1 MKEILLLL
9 VMFWNVENYF
19 DTYDNPAT
27 NDEEFT
33 PVGENHWS
41 RKKFEQKRDDIAK
54 TIMLAADQYGEF
66 PALLGLCE
74 VENRYVLEELVENTP
89 LARVGYKIIHRD
101 SPDSRGIDAALL
113 YREETFAPLETKY
126 LKADFPTREI
136 LYTKGVI
143 NKLDTVHILVNHWP
157 SKSGGEKQSLLK
169 RYQVAKV
176 ARHLTDSI
184 LQCNSR
190 ANILLMGDF
199 NDTPDSLP
207 LEYLVAPE
215 VDSAGN
221 VATGARLVN
230 LAPFAA
236 GADGTY
242 KYREEWNTIDQ
253 FIVSEN
259 LLPDDSSLMPQ
270 WIFCHRE
277 MEIFAPEFL
286 LQRDNTYMGLKMRRT
301 YQGPRYMGGVS
312 DHLPILLKIYT
323 EDSEYTPN

>member
-1 MKEILLLL
+1 M
-9 VMFWNVENYF
+9 
-19 DTYDNPAT
+19 P
-27 NDEEFT
+27 
-33 PVGENHWS
+33 S
-41 RKKFEQKRDDIAK
+41 R
-54 TIMLAADQYGEF
+54 
-66 PALLGLCE
+66 
-74 VENRYVLEELVENTP
+74 
-89 LARVGYKIIHRD
+89 
-101 SPDSRGIDAALL
+101 
-113 YREETFAPLETKY
+113 PLETKY

-157 SKSGGEKQSLLK
+157 SKSGGEKHSLLK

-242 KYREEWNTIDQ
+242 KYREEWDTIDQ

-286 LQRDNTYMGLKMRRT
+286 LQRDNTYMPLENVR
-301 YQGPRYMGGVS
+301 
-312 DHLPILLKIYT
+312 
-323 EDSEYTPN
+323 